1 MSGVSSARSALTLVC
16 VLSLLRSAFCTQCP
30 EGYLLHDDTCYYF
43 APQSQGDVLY
53 SACASTCA
61 AQGATTL
68 CVEDA
73 TQNTWINSVNQRA
86 TWLGFDKS
94 SGTVV
99 WPSGCGSS
107 YTNWYSGENNA
118 GEANARI
125 QPNSYNSYGGQW
137 EDVPS
142 DHTAY
147 CACQKAPAAT
157 PGALYCPTDSIYT
170 QPQCQTLCA
179 NRGAYLTC
187 IESAAEHDTT
197 WSYHQTEQWVGIE
210 YSSGWHWPYGSCPS
224 SYTNFPSGEGSAAS
238 GETNVMQDSVHG
250 GRWADVQGTTR
261 SINCLSQQQ
270 PISTPVSTAVSTA
283 IGSTLCSAFIG
294 AQLTALC
301 TAECSAQCEALWPTK
316 LAALDAAV
324 GTAIGATLG
333 AALQSAIVA
342 AL

>member
-1 MSGVSSARSALTLVC
+1 VTPEQMSEVSGGRSALTVVC
-16 VLSLLRSAFCTQCP
+16 VLSFLRSAFCATQCP

-43 APQSQGDVLY
+43 APKSAGDVLY

-73 TQNTWINSVNQRA
+73 TQNTWINSINQRA

-99 WPSGCGSS
+99 WPTGCGSS

-157 PGALYCPTDSIYT
+157 PGALYCPTDAVVSGEKCYYSTYPDQYT
-170 QPQCQTLCA
+170 QPDCQTLCA
-179 NRGAYLTC
+179 NRGAYLIC
-187 IESAAEHDTT
+187 IESAAE
-197 WSYHQTEQWVGIE
+197 V
-210 YSSGWHWPYGSCPS
+210 
-224 SYTNFPSGEGSAAS
+224 
-238 GETNVMQDSVHG
+238 
-250 GRWADVQGTTR
+250 R
-261 SINCLSQQQ
+261 
-270 PISTPVSTAVSTA
+270 
-283 IGSTLCSAFIG
+283 
-294 AQLTALC
+294 
-301 TAECSAQCEALWPTK
+301 
-316 LAALDAAV
+316 
-324 GTAIGATLG
+324 
-333 AALQSAIVA
+333 
-342 AL
+342 